1 MTATRRRTI
10 NPIAA
15 MFDGAQTLLCS
26 ELRAQFE
33 ANISAVADHPRID
46 DLLAVSS
53 SFDMDD
59 FWPETDED
67 WRASLRPYVV
77 QNGILHLPV
86 RGTLLHNFPW
96 QLGNWATGYEYIE
109 RAFMRGMD
117 DANVQGIALVMHS
130 GGGIVAGN
138 QLLVDRMFARRGEK
152 PIRAFAHEAAYS
164 AAYNIASVADQIVV
178 SQTGGVGSIG
188 VRTTHVDWTKFNEE
202 MGLKYTFI
210 FAGEGKTDGDPDE
223 ELSAEAKARIQVR
236 IDELYEVF
244 VSSVARNRGIE
255 ADTIRGD
262 LKAHCYTATQALSNG
277 LADSIGPLDDALSAF
292 ADDLSSSEG
301 DEEMSTP
308 DKSAVD
314 QAAIDAAVA
323 AARSEEQSKTAL
335 AATEAVA
342 ADRERQK
349 AITGSDEAK
358 GRESLASHIALNT
371 NMSAED
377 AKSMLAAAPLAV
389 AAPVAA
395 ATETPFD
402 AAASKDNPEVG
413 ADAPKGEAAA
423 DSAAADEVLALV
435 RGAGVV
441 GFAAPAKN

>member
-1 MTATRRRTI
+1 MSRRSAI

-26 ELRAQFE
+26 SMRSQFE
-33 ANISAVADHPRID
+33 ANIAAVAEHPRID
-46 DLLAVSS
+46 EMLAVSS
-53 SFDMDD
+53 SWDMDD

-77 QNGILHLPV
+77 QNGILHIPV
-86 RGTLLHNFPW
+86 RGTMLHNFPW

-117 DANVQGIALVMHS
+117 DANVRGIALVIHS
-130 GGGIVAGN
+130 GGGLVAGN
-138 QLLVDRMFARRGEK
+138 QLLVDRMYARRGEK

-210 FAGEGKTDGDPDE
+210 FAGEGKTDGDPDM
-223 ELSAEAKARIQVR
+223 ELSSDAKERIQVR

-244 VSSVARNRGIE
+244 VSSVARNRGLD

-262 LKAHCYTATQALSNG
+262 LKAYCYTASQALSNG
-277 LADSIGPLDDALSAF
+277 LADTIGPLDDALSAF

-314 QAAIDAAVA
+314 QAAIEAAVA
-323 AARSEEQSKTAL
+323 AAVAAEQTKAAEL
-335 AATEAVA
+335 AAAAVA

-349 AITGSDEAK
+349 AITGLEEAT

-371 NMSAED
+371 SMSVED
-377 AKSMLAAAPLAV
+377 AKAMLAAAPLASA
-389 AAPVAA
+389 AAPAPEA
-395 ATETPFD
+395 QTPFD
-402 AAASKDNPEVG
+402 AAASKDNPELG
-413 ADAPKGEAAA
+413 ADAPAAEGDDASA
-423 DSAAADEVLALV
+423 DVLALV
-435 RGAGVV
+435 KGLGLP
-441 GFAAPAKN
+441 GFASAQK